1 MNAYAMF
8 AADEALRI
16 TNNRLAELRLESQ
29 KQRLASA
36 DGSRRPLFRAVASLA
51 STLRATFPTVDDRP
65 AVLPKLADYPYRS

>member
-8 AADEALRI
+8 AADEALRV

-29 KQRLASA
+29 KHRLASR
-36 DGSRRPLFRAVASLA
+36 DGSRRPLFRAVASVA
-51 STLRATFPTVDDRP
+51 SSLRAALPTIDDRP

>member
-8 AADEALRI
+8 AADEALRV

-29 KQRLASA
+29 WRRLASR
-36 DGSRRPLFRAVASLA
+36 DGSRRPLFTAVASVA
-51 STLRATFPTVDDRP
+51 FSLRAALTTIDNRP

>member
-29 KQRLASA
+29 KQRLASP

-51 STLRATFPTVDDRP
+51 SSLRAAFPTVDDRP